1 MYLDNS
7 FNFNSNLNILY
18 GFPIDSSLMAS
29 NCTNTENIVLF
40 WKMLLE
46 IVPAL
51 LIIQSKETS

>member
-1 MYLDNS
+1 MYLAYS

-18 GFPIDSSLMAS
+18 IFPIDSSLMAS

-46 IVPAL
+46 IAPAL